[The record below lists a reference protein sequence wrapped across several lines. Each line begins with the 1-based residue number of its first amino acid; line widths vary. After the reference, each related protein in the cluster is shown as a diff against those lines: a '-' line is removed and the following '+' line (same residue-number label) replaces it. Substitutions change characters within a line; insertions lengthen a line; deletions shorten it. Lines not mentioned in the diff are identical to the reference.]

1 MKKSIS
7 RLSFEN
13 AGRWAASCSSL
24 AFSQS
29 LHSQKAA
36 YIMQHLCVLDQAFI
50 LSAGI
55 KSVPVSEVN
64 KY

>member
-1 MKKSIS
+1 MKSIP
-7 RLSFEN
+7 RLSFES
-13 AGRWAASCSSL
+13 AGRWAASCSLS

-36 YIMQHLCVLDQAFI
+36 YIMQHLCVLNQAVI

-55 KSVPVSEVN
+55 KSVPV
-64 KY
+64 